1 MKDMACQTEN
11 TRRLGVALG
20 ITLLFFSL
28 ELIGGI
34 LTNSLAL
41 LTDAWHMLNDVI
53 GLAFSIGASFVAL
66 KPATIKKTYGYYR
79 IEIIAGFLN
88 GIFLWA
94 IVAFIILEAVQRIQQ
109 PQHVDSLSV
118 FIIALLGLAANGLSA
133 IVLSKSSRSSLNVKG
148 AFLHV
153 LSDLL
158 GSLGVILA
166 AVIMLLTGWYQ
177 ADAVV
182 SIFVGVLVFY
192 GSGRL
197 VFESLNI
204 LLEGVPGDVDI
215 SSLDEGHRNY
225 SLHELLIAAE
235 AASAM
240 EVRHFV
246 IHPGPDKTLNFSVEE
261 RMQRLRNAADVLN
274 KVAKRCRELNVG
286 LVLENMLPHLPFGST
301 SDMLWIIGAMESL
314 NICTCLDTGHAT
326 LSGDLYKVLYKL
338 SGHLRVI
345 HANDNMGTAD
355 DHLPPGKGTVDWGK
369 VLFELSETN
378 FHGGMILE
386 LAGTGSKDIK
396 GTLDAARKARLFI
409 RNISRSLYLSSPP
422 SVDVATRLGKDGIP
436 EH

>member
-1 MKDMACQTEN
+1 MKDMACQAEN
-11 TRRLGVALG
+11 TKRLGVALG

-215 SSLDEGHRNY
+215 SSLEKRISGIDGVKSVHD
-225 SLHELLIAAE
+225 LHVWCIAPNRTCCL
-235 AASAM
+235 SCHI
-240 EVRHFV
+240 V
-246 IHPGPDKTLNFSVEE
+246 VEE
-261 RMQRLRNAADVLN
+261 KADRKMLLS
-274 KVAKRCRELNVG
+274 KLI
-286 LVLENMLPHLPFGST
+286 NMLKKEFG
-301 SDMLWIIGAMESL
+301 I
-314 NICTCLDTGHAT
+314 
-326 LSGDLYKVLYKL
+326 
-338 SGHLRVI
+338 
-345 HANDNMGTAD
+345 
-355 DHLPPGKGTVDWGK
+355 DHTTFQ
-369 VLFELSETN
+369 FEEE
-378 FHGGMILE
+378 GYP
-386 LAGTGSKDIK
+386 
-396 GTLDAARKARLFI
+396 KAS
-409 RNISRSLYLSSPP
+409 N
-422 SVDVATRLGKDGIP
+422 